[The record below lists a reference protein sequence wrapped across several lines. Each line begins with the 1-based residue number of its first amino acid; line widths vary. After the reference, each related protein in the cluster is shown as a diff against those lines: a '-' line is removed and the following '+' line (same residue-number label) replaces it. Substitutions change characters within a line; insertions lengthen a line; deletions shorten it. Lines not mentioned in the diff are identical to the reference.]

1 MSGVSLEHVSFL
13 RTSPRSASL
22 NECVDPLRAY
32 FQPPPPKRMQCN
44 GGRMLLRSR
53 SLCCG
58 WRRLLS
64 CSLATWRDYIEYKTK
79 NRSFTTNIFVSLFH
93 FSLTSPLTLVETRST
108 LRFVVFTAARVYLT
122 WRGFLP
128 VFSFCFFLFRL
139 WSSGL
144 WYKIT
149 RCHNS
154 KTTAWKEML
163 WRNE

>member
-1 MSGVSLEHVSFL
+1 MVSFL

-32 FQPPPPKRMQCN
+32 FQPPPKRMQCN

-93 FSLTSPLTLVETRST
+93 FSLTSPLTLIETRST

-128 VFSFCFFLFRL
+128 VFLFCFFFLDCGLLGCDTRL
-139 WSSGL
+139 HGV
-144 WYKIT
+144 
-149 RCHNS
+149 
-154 KTTAWKEML
+154 TTQRPQPEKKCCG
-163 WRNE
+163 